1 MISKHNLNLCWFF
14 FSLLV
19 IFLLSNFTH
28 ARAKITESSSSL
40 INISTQSI
48 KIKSSQKLIAQNNS
62 IILNNEIL
70 KNSAYFIKNSEDL
83 AEKFKLKNGI
93 TEIKYGMGVTEK
105 LVVTLIDSW
114 IRQGDLDQDGIEDAV
129 VILAYSGGGSGT
141 FIYLALV
148 LNQQGEAVN
157 VATEFLGDRIT
168 IKSLSVEKNQILIS
182 WTERNSQKEI
192 AYKFNLEG
200 ENLVK
205 EKLNSN
211 NTLDKINFDISLISP
226 DGLIGS
232 SDNLRS
238 VSYEF
243 CIPKNPQ
250 SLAEV
255 QKIAPEISFSQ
266 SKGRIGCTENQYLCI
281 GDTHNPN
288 WLEILK
294 ALSHLDYIQKIERFF
309 GE

>member
-1 MISKHNLNLCWFF
+1 MTSKHNLNLCWFF

-48 KIKSSQKLIAQNNS
+48 KIKSGPKLIAQNNS

-70 KNSAYFIKNSEDL
+70 KNSVHFIKKLENL
-83 AEKFKLKNGI
+83 PEKFKLKNGR
-93 TEIKYGMGVTEK
+93 TEIKYGMGATEK
-105 LVVTLIDSW
+105 VVVTLIDSW

-141 FIYLALV
+141 FIYLAPV

-168 IKSLSVEKNQILIS
+168 IKSLSVENNQILIS

-200 ENLVK
+200 ENLV
-205 EKLNSN
+205 
-211 NTLDKINFDISLISP
+211 TVTP
-226 DGLIGS
+226 
-232 SDNLRS
+232 
-238 VSYEF
+238 
-243 CIPKNPQ
+243 P
-250 SLAEV
+250 
-255 QKIAPEISFSQ
+255 
-266 SKGRIGCTENQYLCI
+266 
-281 GDTHNPN
+281 
-288 WLEILK
+288 
-294 ALSHLDYIQKIERFF
+294 
-309 GE
+309 